1 MRFDEVIFSGVS
13 LSEFSLMDPEET
25 RMSVDLFRNCVM
37 MDTIIILASLLLLHS
52 TRVCVFFFLLQDKYI
67 LSGLVFLC
75 VLAIENAVAAI
86 VSDPNTRKLFD
97 LICFWIALTCFL
109 FIHFVAL
116 AFVFKKVR
124 ILFSDWLLIL
134 LDV

>member
-1 MRFDEVIFSGVS
+1 M
-13 LSEFSLMDPEET
+13 
-25 RMSVDLFRNCVM
+25 C
-37 MDTIIILASLLLLHS
+37 
-52 TRVCVFFFLLQDKYI
+52 VCVFFLLQDKYI